1 MSSARGWQR
10 VRSLFHEAIQRPRAE
25 RSGFL
30 EQECAGD
37 ESLRGEVESL
47 LEAHERAGGF
57 LDRAPMPVL
66 RGVLAAAPL
75 TPGVRLGVFEITG
88 TLGAGGMGEVY
99 RARDT
104 RLGRD
109 VAVKLLPS
117 VLADDPDRRARLER
131 ESRLLAALNHP
142 HIAAIHS
149 VEEIDGR
156 LALILELVEGPT
168 LADRLATG
176 PIPIAEA
183 LQIAGQLAEAL
194 EAAHGKGVVHR
205 DLKPTNLKVTSD
217 GAVKL
222 LDFGLAKAKPTGIH
236 EGDAPDV
243 TSANADPTHDGV
255 ILGTGAYMSPEQAR
269 GQAVD
274 KRTDVWAFGCVL
286 YEMLSGRRAFSGD
299 TISDTIA
306 AILEREPDW
315 TALPPALPPEVYRF
329 VRRCLQKDPRRRI
342 HDIADARVEIEEA
355 LDAASAPA
363 DSPTRAMGASRRMLA
378 ILVVTLI
385 VAGLVLSLVAWRLGL
400 FAADPSGAPSL
411 TYLSLPLPD
420 GVGLQSPPTVSPD
433 GSSIAF
439 VGGDAK
445 GRRLFVRRL
454 GSPEF
459 RAVPGT
465 EFAAHPFWS
474 PDGQWLAFFARGKL
488 KKVAV
493 DRGAPV
499 DICSASEGRGGSWGR
514 AGNIV
519 FTPHLIDSPV
529 YRVSANGGDPEP
541 VTRLDES
548 RSDNSHRW
556 PVFLPDGV
564 HFLYFVRSFE
574 DGRRGIYMGRA
585 DRPAEAP
592 GARLIESE
600 YEALYVEFEPD
611 SLGAVLT
618 VVPDGVQIQRFDAST
633 RTLVG
638 HPRLINVRA
647 GVSTPYEAAM
657 IGGSQRT
664 LAFAATSLART
675 TRLVSAA
682 RDGSDVRISSEREA
696 YNWPRLSPDGT
707 RLVLQRV
714 DRLRGT
720 PDLWVKDL
728 SRGTESR
735 VTSPPN
741 HALLPVWSPG
751 GDRLAFLWGRV
762 GKAGIAIAASDGTSV
777 IASRA
782 CPPERCEPSDWSP
795 DGRTLILTVRTAQGS
810 DVWTMPIEPSGTAGV
825 ARPLF
830 AERFNERDARISP
843 DGEWIAYVSDES
855 GREEISVRRISGGER
870 TVLSPGGGHQ
880 PVWRRDGA
888 ELFYVDPQG
897 ALRAVAVRRGF
908 GGTLVPGMPVLLG
921 VPPIGVGHWGTQYDV
936 TRDGSRVYFLD
947 RQQPALATRI
957 EVILGWTALLQ

>member
-1 MSSARGWQR
+1 M
-10 VRSLFHEAIQRPRAE
+10 
-25 RSGFL
+25 
-30 EQECAGD
+30 
-37 ESLRGEVESL
+37 
-47 LEAHERAGGF
+47 
-57 LDRAPMPVL
+57 
-66 RGVLAAAPL
+66 
-75 TPGVRLGVFEITG
+75 FEITG

-117 VLADDPDRRARLER
+117 VLAGDPDRRARLER

-183 LQIAGQLAEAL
+183 LQVARQLAEAL
-194 EAAHGKGVVHR
+194 AAAHGKGVVHR
-205 DLKPTNLKVTSD
+205 DLKPSNVKITCD

-222 LDFGLAKAKPTGIH
+222 LDFGLAKATQTAMH
-236 EGDAPDV
+236 EGDAQLR
-243 TSANADPTHDGV
+243 SAEADPTLDGV

-274 KRTDVWAFGCVL
+274 NRTDVWAFGCVL
-286 YEMLSGRRAFSGD
+286 YEMMTGRRAFSGD

-306 AILEREPDW
+306 AILGREPDL
-315 TALPPALPPEVYRF
+315 TALPPALPPEVQRL

-342 HDIADARVEIEEA
+342 HDIADARVEIDEA

-363 DSPTRAMGASRRMLA
+363 AAPARAVWANRRMLA
-378 ILVVTLI
+378 ILVLTLV
-385 VAGLVLSLVAWRLGL
+385 VAGLGLSLVAWRVGSRAVGL
-400 FAADPSGAPSL
+400 SRAPSL
-411 TYLSLPLPD
+411 TYLTLSLPD
-420 GVGLQSPPTVSPD
+420 GVGLQSRPTVSPN

-439 VGGDAK
+439 IGSDGG

-454 GSPEF
+454 DSPQF
-459 RAVPGT
+459 RAIPGT
-465 EFAAHPFWS
+465 EFATYPFWS

-493 DRGAPV
+493 DGGAPV
-499 DICSASEGRGGSWGR
+499 DICNASEARGGSWGR
-514 AGNIV
+514 AGTIV

-529 YRVSANGGDPEP
+529 YRVSANGGVSEP
-541 VTRLDES
+541 VTRLEDS
-548 RSDNSHRW
+548 RGDNSHRY

-574 DGRRGIYMGRA
+574 DGRRGIYVGRA
-585 DRPAEAP
+585 DRTEAP
-592 GARLIESE
+592 GARLSESE
-600 YEALYVEFEPD
+600 DAASYVPGGSD
-611 SLGAVLT
+611 SVGAVLT
-618 VVPDGVQIQRFDAST
+618 VVPDGVQIQRFDTST
-633 RTLVG
+633 HRLVG
-638 HPRLINVRA
+638 HPQLINVRA
-647 GVSTPYEAAM
+647 GVGTPWEPAM
-657 IGGSQRT
+657 IGASQAT
-664 LAFAATSLART
+664 LAFAATSLSRG
-675 TRLVSAA
+675 TRLMSAA
-682 RDGSDVRISSEREA
+682 RDGSDVRILSERESC
-696 YNWPRLSPDGT
+696 NWPRLSPDGT
-707 RLVLQRV
+707 RVVLQRV
-714 DRLRGT
+714 DGLRGT
-720 PDLWVKDL
+720 PNLWVKDL
-728 SRGTESR
+728 IRGTETR

-741 HALLPVWSPG
+741 HGALPVWSPG

-762 GKAGIAIAASDGTSV
+762 ASAGIGIGSSDGTSAIV
-777 IASRA
+777 SRV
-782 CPPERCEPSDWSP
+782 CPERCEPSDWSP
-795 DGRTLILTVRTAQGS
+795 DGRTLILTVQTAQGT
-810 DVWTMPIEPSGTAGV
+810 DVWSMPVEPTGEADV

-855 GREEISVRRISGGER
+855 GREEISVRRISGGKR

-897 ALRAVAVRRGF
+897 ALRAVAVRRGS
-908 GGTLVPGMPVLLG
+908 GGTLVPGVPVQLG
-921 VPPIGVGHWGTQYDV
+921 VPPIGVGHWGTRAVRCHARRQPRV
-936 TRDGSRVYFLD
+936 LHGSSATGAGNSDRSHLGLD
-947 RQQPALATRI
+947 RSPSVRSSRAHGVRVDRFAQ
-957 EVILGWTALLQ
+957 